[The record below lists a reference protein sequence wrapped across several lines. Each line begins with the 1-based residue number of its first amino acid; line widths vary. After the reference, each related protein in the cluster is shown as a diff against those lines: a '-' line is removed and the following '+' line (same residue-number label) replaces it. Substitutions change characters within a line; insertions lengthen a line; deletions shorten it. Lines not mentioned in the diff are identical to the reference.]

1 MLLQMLLSIFI
12 RVQVLAR
19 YSLSSNGMLILFLS
33 MIYLTLLRTISL
45 EDQLFHIYDDILQV
59 VVCIDPTFTQQM
71 AKQMAKLWA
80 VAVSLQSSL

>member
-12 RVQVLAR
+12 RVKVLAR

-45 EDQLFHIYDDILQV
+45 QDQLFYIYDDILQV

>member
-45 EDQLFHIYDDILQV
+45 QDQLFYIYDDILQV

-71 AKQMAKLWA
+71 AKLWA
-80 VAVSLQSSL
+80 VVVSLQSSL